1 MVRPPAAGATREMRV
16 FTEETF
22 GPVTPVFKF
31 STEAEAVAL
40 ANDTEFGL
48 AAYFYTKDLGRA
60 FRCAEALQYGMVG
73 VNEVAITSE
82 VAPFGGE
89 ERARVGGA
97 WALMLPPPPPG
108 ERGSSAHAPLLPCA
122 LCAGVKHSGLGR
134 EHSRHGVEEYLDL
147 KTVCMGIGA

>member
-1 MVRPPAAGATREMRV
+1 MRV

-31 STEAEAVAL
+31 SSEAEAVAL

-48 AAYFYTKDLGRA
+48 AAYFYTRDLGRA

-89 ERARVGGA
+89 GRAVWCAAAAWGA
-97 WALMLPPPPPG
+97 RGLSPPPT
-108 ERGSSAHAPLLPCA
+108 RA
-122 LCAGVKHSGLGR
+122 LCLQASSTAGWGGSTRGTGWR
-134 EHSRHGVEEYLDL
+134 S
-147 KTVCMGIGA
+147 TWT